1 MKLIV
6 SRPRAVAA
14 LVVGSAVMTACA
26 SSQKELT
33 APQQAAAQA
42 EEQAQKAQND
52 AQKAR
57 VEADKRG
64 KDLAEAQQTHD
75 QARSAELMADQRATE
90 ASRRAAIAEAQA
102 GLAARPAA
110 TPPAPA
116 AQAQAGA
123 PAQAGPQKSE
133 KGVAE
138 AQGPAKVTVITTSL
152 LFKTG
157 SAELS
162 SSAKSQLDDV
172 AKALSAEPQ
181 ANNVKVQGYT
191 DDVGSSA
198 VNDPLSMKRAEAVS
212 GYLQSQ
218 GVPKDR
224 ISAKGFG
231 VKDPVS
237 TANTTEGRA
246 LNRRVDVVIE
256 PVEGRAMPQGQPQHE
271 GQPQHGQPSQ
281 PPPSQPPPSQP

>member
-1 MKLIV
+1 MKLKV

-26 SSQKELT
+26 SSQKQLS

-57 VEADKRG
+57 EQANKTQ
-64 KDLAEAQQTHD
+64 KDLAEAQQTND
-75 QARSAELMADQRATE
+75 QARAAELMADQRATE
-90 ASRRAAIAEAQA
+90 ASRRASIAEAQA

-110 TPPAPA
+110 IPPAPA

-123 PAQAGPQKSE
+123 PAQQPGAQKGE

-138 AQGPAKVTVITTSL
+138 AQGQQPKVTVITTSL

-162 SSAKSQLDDV
+162 SAAKSQLDEV
-172 AKALSAEPQ
+172 AHALSAQPQ
-181 ANNVKVQGYT
+181 ANNVKVEGYT
-191 DDVGSSA
+191 DNVGSA
-198 VNDPLSMKRAEAVS
+198 AINDPLSMKRAQAVS
-212 GYLQSQ
+212 SYLQSK

-224 ISAKGFG
+224 ISAEGFG
-231 VKDPVS
+231 EKDPVS
-237 TANTTEGRA
+237 KSNSTEGRA
-246 LNRRVDVVIE
+246 LNRRVDVVIS
-256 PVEGRAMPQGQPQHE
+256 PVEGRAMPQAE
-271 GQPQHGQPSQ
+271 PQHGQQPSQ
-281 PPPSQPPPSQP
+281 PQPSHPQQP